1 MGVTTLS
8 FALPRPARLLSGI
21 LLAGLV
27 SSGLAAAG
35 PVASADVTTVSVDTL
50 RTGWDPNEPG
60 LAPSDASAP
69 DFGQLFATKLDGQ
82 IYAQP
87 IVAKGV
93 LLAVTEKDKAYGLDP
108 VTGKIRWT
116 RDVGPEWP
124 ASNIGCG
131 DLVPTVGITATPVVD
146 QATGTAYFTA
156 KVNNG
161 KNGANPRWYMH
172 AIDVTNGKERAG
184 FPTTIKGAADND
196 KGHSFNPKTAMQRPG
211 LLLLGGVV
219 YAGFASHCDKQPYVG
234 YVVGVNARSGKQT
247 AMFATET
254 GNSKAG
260 AGIWQS
266 GGGLVSDGAGQIIFA
281 TGNGVSP
288 SPRKGKNPPHQL
300 AESVVRVA
308 VQKNGTLKAT
318 DFFSPV
324 NNSNLDTDDTDLGS
338 GGPMAI
344 PDGYGTKAHPHL
356 LVEVGKDG
364 RVFLLDR
371 DDLGGSGQKAGRKDD
386 VLQTGGP
393 YKGVWG
399 YPAFWGGGGGYVY
412 MTTNRGPLSAFKVG
426 VSGSGKPALTR
437 TGTTS
442 ANFGYTSGSPM
453 VTSVGKNAGSALVWV
468 VYSKGPNG
476 AGGQLRAYDAV
487 PSKGKLKLRY
497 SAPIGT
503 ATKFSVP
510 ATTNGRV
517 YVANRSGQVYGFGR
531 PTTIALAGTPTDFG
545 LVAVKASVT
554 KQVTVTAKRSVRLTK
569 INTDAPFKAGKVKLP
584 VTLKAGASLTV
595 PVTYRPTSPV
605 SESGAISFVT
615 TTGTFAFD
623 LHGAG
628 SEDGLLS
635 DPSTLGFGEVPVG
648 GRVTLDASITNS
660 GATTTTIT
668 GATGPKGPFST
679 DALPSTGTKLGAGN
693 SVSVPISF
701 APTAA
706 GKFSTTLVVKSST
719 GNVTVPITGTS
730 IKGASRLTITPGTI
744 QFGSVPVGK
753 SVTKTFDITNT
764 GNLLL
769 TLTKAAPPTE
779 PFLVPDPVSEGQQI
793 EPGDVIHQSVT
804 FTPTKTG
811 AFDGTYSI
819 TGNDGQGAHLI
830 TVHGTAAAK
839 AATST
844 IVGLGNRCVDV
855 RGGKTKNGTA
865 VQLYRCNDSGSQ
877 AWAHTGTTFKSLGKC
892 LDVKNAT
899 TKNHGKVQL
908 WGCNGTSAQSWKVGA
923 KGSLVNVRSGKCLD
937 IPKGKSKDKVQ
948 LQIYTCNASGAQRW
962 TLGG

>member
-1 MGVTTLS
+1 MGAPTLS
-8 FALPRPARLLSGI
+8 FALHRPARLLSGV

-27 SSGLAAAG
+27 SSGFAAAG
-35 PVASADVTTVSVDTL
+35 PVASADVTTVSVDNL
-50 RTGWDPNEPG
+50 RTGWDTAEPG

-87 IVAKGV
+87 VVAKGV

-108 VTGKIRWT
+108 VTGKVRWT

-131 DLVPTVGITATPVVD
+131 DLVPTIGITATPVVD

-156 KVNNG
+156 KVNDGRNSD
-161 KNGANPRWYMH
+161 NPHWYMH
-172 AIDVTNGKERAG
+172 AIDITNGKERAG

-196 KGHSFNPKTAMQRPG
+196 KDHSFNPRTAMQRPG
-211 LLLLGGVV
+211 LLLLDGVV
-219 YAGFASHCDKQPYVG
+219 YAGFASHCDHQPYVG
-234 YVVGVNARSGKQT
+234 YVVGVNARSGRQT

-254 GNSKAG
+254 GNSRAG

-266 GGGLVSDGAGQIIFA
+266 GGGLVSDGSGQIIFA

-300 AESVVRVA
+300 AESVVRVG
-308 VQKNGTLKAT
+308 VQKDGTLEAT

-393 YKGVWG
+393 YKGIWG
-399 YPAFWGGGGGYVY
+399 YPAFWGGDQGYVY
-412 MTTNRGPLSAFKVG
+412 MTTNRGPLSAFKIG

-442 ANFGYTSGSPM
+442 ASFGYTSGSPM
-453 VTSVGKNAGSALVWV
+453 VTSNGKTSGSALVWV
-468 VYSKGPNG
+468 VYSKGPAGN
-476 AGGQLRAYDAV
+476 GGQLRAYDAV
-487 PSKGKLKLRY
+487 PSKGRLKLRY

-554 KQVTVTAKRSVRLTK
+554 KQVTVTAKRTVKLTK
-569 INTDAPFKAGKVKLP
+569 IRTDAPFKAGKVKLP
-584 VTLKAGASLTV
+584 LTLKAGHSVSV
-595 PVTYRPTSPV
+595 PVTYRPTSPE

-628 SEDGLLS
+628 TKDGLLS

-668 GATGPKGPFST
+668 SATGPTGPFST
-679 DALPSTGTKLGAGN
+679 DALPDAGTKLGAGD
-693 SVSVPISF
+693 SVSVPVSF
-701 APTAA
+701 EPSAA
-706 GKFSTTLVVKSST
+706 GKFSTTLVVRSST

-730 IKGASRLTITPGTI
+730 IKGASQLTITPGTV
-744 QFGSVPVGK
+744 QFGSVQVGK
-753 SVTKTFDITNT
+753 SLTKTFDIKNT
-764 GNLLL
+764 GNLTL
-769 TLTKAAPPTE
+769 TLTKAAPPTD

-804 FTPTKTG
+804 FTPKKVG

-830 TVHGTAAAK
+830 TVHGTAAAT
-839 AATST
+839 APSST
-844 IVGLGNRCVDV
+844 IVGLGGRCVDV

-865 VQLYRCNDSGSQ
+865 VQLYRCNSSGSQ
-877 AWAHTGTTFKSLGKC
+877 TWAQTGRTFKSLGKC
-892 LDVKNAT
+892 LDVKNAS

-908 WGCNGTSAQSWKVGA
+908 WGCNGTSAQDWKVGA
-923 KGSLVNVRSGKCLD
+923 KGALVNVKSGKCLD
-937 IPKGKSKDKVQ
+937 IPKGKSKNKVQ
-948 LQIYTCNASGAQRW
+948 LQIYTCNGSAAQRW
-962 TLGG
+962 SL